1 MMLAMALAHRQH
13 ATRSGGGW
21 RGVGRREGR
30 ARPPGLCTL
39 LAAIALFLVLVGS
52 ATLGVERLVDALENT
67 RSDRL
72 PAYNSAATSW
82 RFGGSAAFA
91 NKTRGLE
98 LRVNGAPTPLVPR
111 NGTERF
117 SEISA
122 VVPAEISD
130 ARDDVVRVR
139 STHVLYASIPRT
151 TDTDNNTDF
160 NSILVPPGVLVTFV
174 VGYSNHNHA
183 GAAPPNV
190 GPAGVDGRGVAFA
203 PFACAVWSHSLV
215 SARDRVDCDACVEV
229 QTRASADASARC
241 KAACD
246 EPKSGR
252 RFVARRA
259 WVKHA
264 ELVVEEETFGGGSPG
279 SETSEVKPQKTLP
292 LRVPTDEGCA
302 LRYHTDAVSRAE
314 WETAEA
320 VRAFC
325 ASPEGAT
332 PPTPDA
338 AESSSISSR
347 ISSLPLA
354 VTVRSSRDP
363 RVVAGALT
371 KCSYDFGPSAREHAS
386 AASFLLLLSF
396 ACVLAATYWSRGQK
410 PLCFPNARLAR
421 EDAFPAART
430 LGHRGHRAELPP
442 RGARNFDAH
451 AMGGGAS
458 RNEDEGEGGEGHRAY
473 YVTGD
478 REARGRADDREESS
492 RAERDRRRRDRRRD
506 RDAAARLLELA
517 ETRISG
523 DSRGRARDASS
534 AV

>member
-1 MMLAMALAHRQH
+1 MLAMALAHRQH
-13 ATRSGGGW
+13 ATRSGGRW
-21 RGVGRREGR
+21 LGVGRREGR

-52 ATLGVERLVDALENT
+52 ATLGVERAVDALENT

-117 SEISA
+117 SGDSFG

-139 STHVLYASIPRT
+139 STHVLYASIPRSA
-151 TDTDNNTDF
+151 DTDNNTDAA
-160 NSILVPPGVLVTFV
+160 SILVPPGVSVTFV
-174 VGYSNHNHA
+174 VGYSNRNHA
-183 GAAPPNV
+183 GAAERV

-203 PFACAVWSHSLV
+203 PFACAVWSHSRV
-215 SARDRVDCDACVEV
+215 SSRDRVDCDACVEV
-229 QTRASADASARC
+229 STRASADASARC
-241 KAACD
+241 RAACD
-246 EPKSGR
+246 EPGTGR

-259 WVKHA
+259 WVKAA
-264 ELVVEEETFGGGSPG
+264 ELVVEEVEER
-279 SETSEVKPQKTLP
+279 SETSEVKQEKTLP

-314 WETAEA
+314 WETAA
-320 VRAFC
+320 SVRAFC
-325 ASPEGAT
+325 ASPEGAR
-332 PPTPDA
+332 PPTPDD
-338 AESSSISSR
+338 AESSSSSLSSSSSS
-347 ISSLPLA
+347 SSLPLA

-371 KCSYDFGPSAREHAS
+371 RCSYDFGPSAREHAS
-386 AASFLLLLSF
+386 SASFLLLLSF
-396 ACVLAATYWSRGQK
+396 ACVLVATYWSRGQK
-410 PLCFPNARLAR
+410 RAWTREENLAA
-421 EDAFPAART
+421 EN
-430 LGHRGHRAELPP
+430 LGTRGRRAEA
-442 RGARNFDAH
+442 RGASYSDAH

-458 RNEDEGEGGEGHRAY
+458 AEDEGGEEGHRAY
-473 YVTGD
+473 YVTGN
-478 REARGRADDREESS
+478 ARGRADDREESS
-492 RAERDRRRRDRRRD
+492 RAERDAETRRRRERRRDRRRD

-517 ETRISG
+517 ETRTSG

>member
-1 MMLAMALAHRQH
+1 
-13 ATRSGGGW
+13 
-21 RGVGRREGR
+21 
-30 ARPPGLCTL
+30 L

-151 TDTDNNTDF
+151 TDTDNNTEY

-190 GPAGVDGRGVAFA
+190 GPAGVDGRAVAFA

-264 ELVVEEETFGGGSPG
+264 ELVVEEETFGGGAGVRNVFSG
-279 SETSEVKPQKTLP
+279 KTTEDVTSARPHGRGV
-292 LRVPTDEGCA
+292 RVAVPHRCG
-302 LRYHTDAVSRAE
+302 VSRG
-314 WETAEA
+314 
-320 VRAFC
+320 V
-325 ASPEGAT
+325 GN
-332 PPTPDA
+332 
-338 AESSSISSR
+338 
-347 ISSLPLA
+347 
-354 VTVRSSRDP
+354 
-363 RVVAGALT
+363 G
-371 KCSYDFGPSAREHAS
+371 
-386 AASFLLLLSF
+386 
-396 ACVLAATYWSRGQK
+396 
-410 PLCFPNARLAR
+410 
-421 EDAFPAART
+421 
-430 LGHRGHRAELPP
+430 
-442 RGARNFDAH
+442 
-451 AMGGGAS
+451 
-458 RNEDEGEGGEGHRAY
+458 
-473 YVTGD
+473 
-478 REARGRADDREESS
+478 
-492 RAERDRRRRDRRRD
+492 
-506 RDAAARLLELA
+506 
-517 ETRISG
+517 
-523 DSRGRARDASS
+523 RGRARVLRVAGGRYSADARRRRVVEYLVEYLVASVGGDG
-534 AV
+534 AFVARPARRGRRAD

>member
-1 MMLAMALAHRQH
+1 
-13 ATRSGGGW
+13 
-21 RGVGRREGR
+21 
-30 ARPPGLCTL
+30 L

-190 GPAGVDGRGVAFA
+190 GPAGVDGRAVAFA

-246 EPKSGR
+246 EPKSGPALR
-252 RFVARRA
+252 RATRVGQTRRARR
-259 WVKHA
+259 
-264 ELVVEEETFGGGSPG
+264 GGRDVRRRKPG
-279 SETSEVKPQKTLP
+279 VRNVFSGKTTEDVTSARPHGRGV
-292 LRVPTDEGCA
+292 RVAVPHRCG
-302 LRYHTDAVSRAE
+302 VSRG
-314 WETAEA
+314 
-320 VRAFC
+320 V
-325 ASPEGAT
+325 GN
-332 PPTPDA
+332 
-338 AESSSISSR
+338 
-347 ISSLPLA
+347 
-354 VTVRSSRDP
+354 
-363 RVVAGALT
+363 G
-371 KCSYDFGPSAREHAS
+371 
-386 AASFLLLLSF
+386 
-396 ACVLAATYWSRGQK
+396 
-410 PLCFPNARLAR
+410 
-421 EDAFPAART
+421 
-430 LGHRGHRAELPP
+430 
-442 RGARNFDAH
+442 
-451 AMGGGAS
+451 
-458 RNEDEGEGGEGHRAY
+458 
-473 YVTGD
+473 
-478 REARGRADDREESS
+478 
-492 RAERDRRRRDRRRD
+492 
-506 RDAAARLLELA
+506 
-517 ETRISG
+517 
-523 DSRGRARDASS
+523 RGRARVLRVAGGRYSADARRRRVVEYLVEYLVASVGGDG
-534 AV
+534 AFVARPARRRRRAD